1 MTAAYEG
8 DWVLSAIVD
17 DRAERLGDKLAV
29 VGPDGRSLSYGDL
42 RDRTQ
47 RAARLYL
54 ELGVQRGQRVATMLD
69 PTIDYLAASLGCAW
83 SGAVEVPV
91 NTAYKG
97 HYLEQVLRETEA
109 GVVVLQD
116 RFVDLL
122 APLDLP
128 DIRHIVTV
136 GDGPERTPD
145 APVHRFAEIESL
157 DPAARAPS
165 SEDDL
170 LWILY
175 TSGTTGVSKGV
186 MHGNRS
192 ALWTAR
198 VWQSLASLTG
208 DDVGYSYLPLFHVTA
223 RSALFLACTLAGGST
238 VLREHFSVSEFWPD
252 VRRYQAT
259 FTMYMGAIISLLFKQ
274 DPHPDDADNT
284 LRAAGGAAAPA
295 DIGDAFRERFG
306 CELYEVYG
314 MTEIGTA
321 TSGHMGYDTP
331 GSMGKPFEH
340 LEIEI
345 HDERDDPVPPG
356 TPGEI
361 CIRPREASAIFQGYW
376 RRPEDTL
383 RSVRNLWFHSGDMGR
398 MTPLGELV
406 YMDRLKDSMRRRGEN
421 ISSFEVERAVNAHP
435 AVLETAA
442 YPIPSEVTEDE
453 VMVAVVLKS
462 GFGLEPAELLA
473 FCAETMPRFAV
484 PRYVRFLE
492 ELPKTPTAR
501 VRKHELREQGITP
514 DTADRE
520 ALGIVLARN

>member
-54 ELGVQRGQRVATMLD
+54 ELGVQRGERVATMLD

-83 SGAVEVPV
+83 FGAVEVPV

-145 APVHRFAEIESL
+145 VPVHRFAEIESL

-284 LRAAGGAAAPA
+284 LRAAGGGRRA
-295 DIGDAFRERFG
+295 G
-306 CELYEVYG
+306 
-314 MTEIGTA
+314 
-321 TSGHMGYDTP
+321 GH
-331 GSMGKPFEH
+331 
-340 LEIEI
+340 
-345 HDERDDPVPPG
+345 
-356 TPGEI
+356 
-361 CIRPREASAIFQGYW
+361 
-376 RRPEDTL
+376 
-383 RSVRNLWFHSGDMGR
+383 
-398 MTPLGELV
+398 
-406 YMDRLKDSMRRRGEN
+406 RRRLPGA
-421 ISSFEVERAVNAHP
+421 IRLRAV
-435 AVLETAA
+435 
-442 YPIPSEVTEDE
+442 
-453 VMVAVVLKS
+453 
-462 GFGLEPAELLA
+462 
-473 FCAETMPRFAV
+473 
-484 PRYVRFLE
+484 
-492 ELPKTPTAR
+492 
-501 VRKHELREQGITP
+501 
-514 DTADRE
+514 
-520 ALGIVLARN
+520 

>member
-1 MTAAYEG
+1 
-8 DWVLSAIVD
+8 
-17 DRAERLGDKLAV
+17 
-29 VGPDGRSLSYGDL
+29 
-42 RDRTQ
+42 
-47 RAARLYL
+47 
-54 ELGVQRGQRVATMLD
+54 
-69 PTIDYLAASLGCAW
+69 
-83 SGAVEVPV
+83 VP
-91 NTAYKG
+91 
-97 HYLEQVLRETEA
+97 
-109 GVVVLQD
+109 
-116 RFVDLL
+116 
-122 APLDLP
+122 
-128 DIRHIVTV
+128 
-136 GDGPERTPD
+136 
-145 APVHRFAEIESL
+145 
-157 DPAARAPS
+157 PA
-165 SEDDL
+165 
-170 LWILY
+170 
-175 TSGTTGVSKGV
+175 
-186 MHGNRS
+186 
-192 ALWTAR
+192 
-198 VWQSLASLTG
+198 
-208 DDVGYSYLPLFHVTA
+208 
-223 RSALFLACTLAGGST
+223 
-238 VLREHFSVSEFWPD
+238 
-252 VRRYQAT
+252 
-259 FTMYMGAIISLLFKQ
+259 
-274 DPHPDDADNT
+274 
-284 LRAAGGAAAPA
+284 GAAAPA

-321 TSGHMGYDTP
+321 TSGHMGYNTP

-345 HDERDDPVPPG
+345 HDDRDDPIPTG

-501 VRKHELREQGITP
+501 VRKHELREQGVTP